1 VDETSEPAD
10 DTAVQ
15 DTTVVEDAP
24 AERAP
29 KAGVSRAVLL
39 VSIVA
44 ALLIGGAAGV
54 AIGWK
59 VEQER
64 VKEDVEN
71 IRPIGT
77 VTALDDD
84 SVTIELET
92 ASGTKTYEIT
102 DRTTVDGT
110 GELAEGST
118 ILIRSWRGG
127 EDGQLQANKIVV
139 LDQGS
144 EEDASG

>member
-1 VDETSEPAD
+1 VDETSEP
-10 DTAVQ
+10 
-15 DTTVVEDAP
+15 TTDGE
-24 AERAP
+24 AP
-29 KAGVSRAVLL
+29 KRGVSRTTLVVSVLL
-39 VSIVA
+39 GMLVA
-44 ALLIGGAAGV
+44 GAAGV

-84 SVTIELET
+84 SVTIELDT
-92 ASGTKTYEIT
+92 ADGTKTYEIT

-110 GELAEGST
+110 GELAEGAT
-118 ILIRSWRGG
+118 IFIRSWRGG
-127 EDGQLQANKIVV
+127 DDDQLQANKIVV
-139 LDQGS
+139 LSDGQGS
-144 EEDASG
+144 GDDESG